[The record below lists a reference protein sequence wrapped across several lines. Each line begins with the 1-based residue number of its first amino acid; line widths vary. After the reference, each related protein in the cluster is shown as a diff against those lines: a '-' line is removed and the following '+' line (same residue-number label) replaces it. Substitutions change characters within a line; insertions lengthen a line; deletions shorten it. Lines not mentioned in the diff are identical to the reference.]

1 MGIDPNKILANPTE
15 YTSSAVRNAQKQVT
29 SAKKKKK
36 KKKKNDNNNNTT
48 EPSTADKL
56 GSLSELAKLAAG
68 DGLQG
73 LDPSGSHGNEEGAVA
88 SIQYSTLDKEVDKKQ
103 NEIRRQIEALR
114 T

>member
-73 LDPSGSHGNEEGAVA
+73 LDPSGSHGNVKGAVA
-88 SIQYSTLDKEVDKKQ
+88 SIQWSTLDKEVDKKQ
-103 NEIRRQIEALR
+103 DEIRRQIEALR

>member
-1 MGIDPNKILANPTE
+1 MEIDPNKILANPTE

-73 LDPSGSHGNEEGAVA
+73 LDPSGSHGNVKGAVA
-88 SIQYSTLDKEVDKKQ
+88 SIQWSTLDKEVDKKQ
-103 NEIRRQIEALR
+103 DEIRRQIEALR

>member
-1 MGIDPNKILANPTE
+1 MEIDPNKILANPTE

-73 LDPSGSHGNEEGAVA
+73 LDPSGSHGNVKGAVA
-88 SIQYSTLDKEVDKKQ
+88 SIQWSTLDKEVDKKQ